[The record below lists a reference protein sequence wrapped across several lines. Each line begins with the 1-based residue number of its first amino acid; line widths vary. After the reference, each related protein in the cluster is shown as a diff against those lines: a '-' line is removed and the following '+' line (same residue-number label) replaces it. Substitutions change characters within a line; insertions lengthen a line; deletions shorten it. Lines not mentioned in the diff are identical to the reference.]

1 MRPVRRGNSPISGDF
16 SDYTKALPELVSRL
30 GPYCS
35 YCERKIPTNLA
46 VEHIQPKALPQ
57 YNHLLG
63 RWTNFLVA
71 CVNCN
76 STKSEKDVQFTELL
90 FPDRDNTYFAFQ
102 YLPDGTITLSPA
114 LMNAQKPMA
123 EATLALTGL
132 QKPLDVTLDANGR
145 LVALDRVAQRMET
158 WDIAQSA
165 LDDLLKQPG
174 NPALLAAVLNV
185 ARETGFFSVW
195 MTVFQSHPEFQ
206 SALIDTFPGTRAS
219 ECFHLDTCTPI
230 SPAPNPDGLAGGSK
244 V

>member
-1 MRPVRRGNSPISGDF
+1 MHGT
-16 SDYTKALPELVSRL
+16 DYTKALPELVSRL

-46 VEHIQPKALPQ
+46 VEHIQPKDLPQ
-57 YNHLLG
+57 YKHLVG
-63 RWTNFLVA
+63 RWKNFLVA

-76 STKSEKDVQFTELL
+76 STKRHKDVKFAELL
-90 FPDRDNTYFAFQ
+90 FPDRDNTSLAFQ

-114 LMNAQKPMA
+114 LTQAQQTMA

-132 QKPLDVTLDANGR
+132 QKPLNQTLNANGK

-158 WDIAQSA
+158 WAKAESA
-165 LDDLLKQPG
+165 LGDLLEQPR
-174 NPALLAAVLNV
+174 NPKLLQAVLKL
-185 ARETGFFSVW
+185 ALETGFFSVW
-195 MTVFQSHPEFQ
+195 MAVFQGYPEFQ
-206 SALIDTFPGTRAS
+206 NALIDTFPGTRAS
-219 ECFHLDTCTPI
+219 GCFDLETCQPI